1 MKRMTASAVMCV
13 VVVLLG
19 SSAYAVGDGPLDAK
33 GTVAYV
39 SEVQRGCAIF
49 LANADGSRQRQLT
62 RQRTRYEGVSVIAL
76 SPSGSRIAWT
86 GGFPNLSEKAYADIY
101 VIPTAGGTAQRL
113 THTRDEDWY
122 PAWSPDG
129 QKLAFDRQDNRFNN
143 WIYVMN
149 ADGTSVR
156 RVTENFN
163 WYPTWSSDGHITF
176 VNRRGLWMMNPDVTG
191 KRLLAN
197 VAMRITPRF
206 AVPPPI
212 AWSPDG
218 TQVAFTTGRALWVMD
233 ANGLHHRKLHEAPNR
248 RTEGP
253 VWSPNGTTIAWTQGD
268 GDLEVF
274 LIDADGSGL
283 RNLTHNDHIHDSEP
297 TWSPDGRAL
306 AFLRDREAKSDVYV
320 MNADGSGQRNLS
332 ETLRGDWSPAW
343 LPR

>member
-1 MKRMTASAVMCV
+1 
-13 VVVLLG
+13 
-19 SSAYAVGDGPLDAK
+19 
-33 GTVAYV
+33 
-39 SEVQRGCAIF
+39 
-49 LANADGSRQRQLT
+49 
-62 RQRTRYEGVSVIAL
+62 
-76 SPSGSRIAWT
+76 
-86 GGFPNLSEKAYADIY
+86 
-101 VIPTAGGTAQRL
+101 
-113 THTRDEDWY
+113 
-122 PAWSPDG
+122 
-129 QKLAFDRQDNRFNN
+129 
-143 WIYVMN
+143 
-149 ADGTSVR
+149 
-156 RVTENFN
+156 
-163 WYPTWSSDGHITF
+163 
-176 VNRRGLWMMNPDVTG
+176 
-191 KRLLAN
+191 
-197 VAMRITPRF
+197 MRITPRF

-332 ETLRGDWSPAW
+332 ETLRGDLSPACVAS
-343 LPR
+343 LTS